1 MTRLVRG
8 VAWIVVALLVLMLV
22 VTLVLDGTV

>member
-8 VAWIVVALLVLMLV
+8 VAWIVVALLVPRLV
-22 VTLVLDGTV
+22 VTLVLDGMV

>member
-22 VTLVLDGTV
+22 VTLVLDGMV